1 MTRDGWSAESGQLGE
16 RYLVIGSAQRIGCGQ
31 PARAQDE
38 RDVMVSTASPF
49 AQGVGGQS
57 GEFGGSHLPYITTM
71 PKIIGGSLEE
81 HREQTRRRVFEALT
95 SLLAQRSFD
104 GLTMADLAAEAGIG
118 RTAIYNH
125 FADKDAVV
133 VAFASAETSRYLDR
147 LGKALEHADGPADAM
162 RVYVDEHLSSSEEF
176 HFGFGPELYGM
187 LSRESIAEIRE
198 HVMAVESVL
207 RGIIDDGVA
216 AGVFTVEDVTSTMSL
231 VHACLSTRRVTPAA
245 VERFVLRAL
254 GA

>member
-1 MTRDGWSAESGQLGE
+1 
-16 RYLVIGSAQRIGCGQ
+16 
-31 PARAQDE
+31 
-38 RDVMVSTASPF
+38 
-49 AQGVGGQS
+49 
-57 GEFGGSHLPYITTM
+57 M

-104 GLTMADLAAEAGIG
+104 ALTMADLAAEAGMG

-133 VAFASAETSRYLDR
+133 VAFASSETTRYLDR
-147 LGKALEHADGPADAM
+147 LGAALEGADGPADAM
-162 RVYVDEHLSSSEEF
+162 RVYVNEHLSSSDEF

-198 HVMAVESVL
+198 HVMAVEAVL
-207 RGIIDDGVA
+207 RGIIDEGVA

-231 VHACLSTRRVTPAA
+231 VHSCLSTRRVAPAA
-245 VERFVLRAL
+245 VEQFVLRAL

>member
-1 MTRDGWSAESGQLGE
+1 
-16 RYLVIGSAQRIGCGQ
+16 
-31 PARAQDE
+31 
-38 RDVMVSTASPF
+38 
-49 AQGVGGQS
+49 
-57 GEFGGSHLPYITTM
+57 M

-104 GLTMADLAAEAGIG
+104 SLTMADLAAEAGIG

-133 VAFASAETSRYLDR
+133 VSFASAETDRYLAR
-147 LGKALEHADGPADAM
+147 LGAALERATGPADAM
-162 RVYVDEHLSSSEEF
+162 RIYIGEHLSSSDEF

-198 HVMAVESVL
+198 HVVAVESVL
-207 RGIIDDGVA
+207 RTIIDDGIA
-216 AGVFTVEDVTSTMSL
+216 AGEFTVDDVTSTMAL
-231 VHACLSTRRVTPAA
+231 VHSSLSTRRVPPAA
-245 VERFVLRAL
+245 VQQYVLRAL
-254 GA
+254 GAPPA

>member
-1 MTRDGWSAESGQLGE
+1 
-16 RYLVIGSAQRIGCGQ
+16 
-31 PARAQDE
+31 
-38 RDVMVSTASPF
+38 
-49 AQGVGGQS
+49 
-57 GEFGGSHLPYITTM
+57 M

-95 SLLAQRSFD
+95 SLLADRSFD
-104 GLTMADLAAEAGIG
+104 AVTMADLASEAGIG

-133 VAFASAETSRYLDR
+133 VAFASAETDRYLAR
-147 LGKALEHADGPADAM
+147 LGKALASAADPADAM
-162 RVYVDEHLSSSEEF
+162 RIYVGEHMDSSDEF

-198 HVMAVESVL
+198 HVVAVESVL
-207 RGIIDDGVA
+207 RTIIDDGVA
-216 AGVFTVEDVTSTMSL
+216 AGMFTVDDVTSTMAL
-231 VHACLSTRRVTPAA
+231 VHSCLSTRRVTPAA
-245 VERFVLRAL
+245 VETFVLRAL

>member
-1 MTRDGWSAESGQLGE
+1 
-16 RYLVIGSAQRIGCGQ
+16 
-31 PARAQDE
+31 
-38 RDVMVSTASPF
+38 
-49 AQGVGGQS
+49 
-57 GEFGGSHLPYITTM
+57 M

-81 HREQTRRRVFEALT
+81 HREQTRRRVFDALT

-104 GLTMADLAAEAGIG
+104 AVTMADLAAEAGMG

-147 LGKALEHADGPADAM
+147 LGSALERASDPADAM
-162 RVYVDEHLSSSEEF
+162 RVYVNEHLSSSEEF

-207 RGIIDDGVA
+207 RGIIEDGVA

-231 VHACLSTRRVTPAA
+231 VHSCLSTRRVTPAA

>member
-1 MTRDGWSAESGQLGE
+1 
-16 RYLVIGSAQRIGCGQ
+16 
-31 PARAQDE
+31 
-38 RDVMVSTASPF
+38 
-49 AQGVGGQS
+49 
-57 GEFGGSHLPYITTM
+57 M

-81 HREQTRRRVFEALT
+81 HREQTRRRVFDALT
-95 SLLAQRSFD
+95 SLLAERSFD
-104 GLTMADLAAEAGIG
+104 AVTMADLAAEAGMG

-133 VAFASAETSRYLDR
+133 VAFASAETSRYLER
-147 LGKALEHADGPADAM
+147 LGSALESATDPADAM
-162 RVYVDEHLSSSEEF
+162 RVYVNEHLSSSEEF

-198 HVMAVESVL
+198 HVMAVEAVL
-207 RGIIDDGVA
+207 RGIIEDGVD

-231 VHACLSTRRVTPAA
+231 VHSCLSTRRVTPAA
-245 VERFVLRAL
+245 VERFILRAL